1 MPRPSCANWVRNC
14 KNAASEASCK
24 KKRRRIL
31 FIDDDPTQFRLV
43 QELFGYFHGER
54 FDLDWASWYEDGLK
68 RLLSGDYC
76 ACLLDYQLGET
87 NGLQLLHEA
96 TAAQCPTPVIVL
108 TGWATEDVDIAA
120 LNAGASDYLVKSE
133 ITPHLLERALRYT
146 LKLSETMEALRSL
159 ATRDDVTGLLNRRE
173 MDRLLL
179 EEWQRAGRFHRPFSL
194 VLVDLDHFK
203 SFNDTYGHQVGDA
216 VLRHA
221 ASLLAGQVRAVDRVA
236 RYGGEEFAII
246 QVEATRDEAMESA
259 RRFCALLADM
269 PCVLPDRGLV
279 LNVTLSAGV
288 AAYPDDAAT
297 VEELLSV
304 TDRALYT
311 GESARPQLCRRRA
324 RARRRP
330 CDQLSARCRCLGHSF
345 HSPWVRYAQACFDG
359 RSGGGRERERVDE
372 RPLVTAG
379 RSDEE
384 PCGKIGLGPDTR
396 LRPYSL
402 NGTLP

>member
-1 MPRPSCANWVRNC
+1 MSCAPARGGPNSQI
-14 KNAASEASCK
+14 APASTFGCYSRPTSPLPIK
-24 KKRRRIL
+24 LVQKKRRRVL

-68 RLLSGDYC
+68 RLLSRDYC

-87 NGLQLLHEA
+87 NGLQLLREA

-146 LKLSETMEALRSL
+146 LKLSETMGALRSL

-179 EEWQRAGRFHRPFSL
+179 EEWQRAGRFQRPFSL

-259 RRFCALLADM
+259 RRFCALLAEM

-288 AAYPDDAAT
+288 AAYPDDAGT
-297 VEELLSV
+297 VEELLSA

-311 GESARPQLCRRRA
+311 AKARGRNCAVGAHELTDDSAAGVPA
-324 RARRRP
+324 ETDP
-330 CDQLSARCRCLGHSF
+330 E
-345 HSPWVRYAQACFDG
+345 VT
-359 RSGGGRERERVDE
+359 GG
-372 RPLVTAG
+372 
-379 RSDEE
+379 
-384 PCGKIGLGPDTR
+384 
-396 LRPYSL
+396 
-402 NGTLP
+402 